1 MQESGSNGNEG
12 TTIDELSHLN
22 ITENLINPIKEA
34 FKAHM
39 EELKMSKDKVKMGLV
54 EKMEANLILA
64 VNKTHKQNIDI
75 INEKYTALDLQY
87 KNFKKEQEGYMSKML
102 EQLDKKINAKPSTP
116 RGEAHTTTPDRKHE
130 QEIKRLNDTVNKLV

>member
-39 EELKMSKDKVKMGLV
+39 EELKMSIDKDKMGLI
-54 EKMEANLILA
+54 EKMEAN
-64 VNKTHKQNIDI
+64 
-75 INEKYTALDLQY
+75 
-87 KNFKKEQEGYMSKML
+87 
-102 EQLDKKINAKPSTP
+102 
-116 RGEAHTTTPDRKHE
+116 
-130 QEIKRLNDTVNKLV
+130 